1 MSIRVNHVNLDFF
14 LTISAMKT
22 VSGNFKCDFE
32 TTVCVLRM
40 AVTIHIA
47 SNEKLRESEWV
58 KGQNST
64 RFVLF

>member
-1 MSIRVNHVNLDFF
+1 
-14 LTISAMKT
+14 MKT

-47 SNEKLRESEWV
+47 SNEKFRESEWV